1 MDKIDGRQKKF
12 IRELAE
18 KSKVRRESGLFV
30 TDGPKM
36 CAEIPDE
43 LVSEVY
49 VTESFMK
56 SPHAADCAK
65 LLRDH
70 GYRTV
75 TEADMKQMSDTVT
88 PQGIL
93 CVARQRAQKGV
104 RGLME
109 AAGNRT
115 PLLVLLETLQ
125 DPGNLGTI
133 IRASEAAGV
142 TGIIMNSTTVDV
154 YSPKVVRSTMGSVFR
169 VPFVQVND
177 LIRTVQDL
185 KEGLYTAGKPVDVL
199 AACLQGDRDYTEY
212 DYKNPC
218 AFAIGNES
226 AGLSGEMIRNATVK
240 IRIPM
245 QGRVESLNA
254 AMAATVI
261 GFEAFRQRRS

>member
-30 TDGPKM
+30 VDGPKM
-36 CAEIPDE
+36 CAEIPAE
-43 LVSEVY
+43 LVSDVY
-49 VTESFMK
+49 VTDSFLR
-56 SPHAADCAK
+56 SPHAACCEE
-65 LLRDH
+65 LLREK
-70 GYRTV
+70 GFLTV
-75 TEADMKQMSDTVT
+75 SDADMKQMSDTVT

-93 CVARQRAQKGV
+93 CVARQPKQKGV
-104 RGLME
+104 RGLIE
-109 AAGNRT
+109 AAGT
-115 PLLVLLETLQ
+115 EAPLLILLETLQ

-154 YSPKVVRSTMGSVFR
+154 FSPKVVRSTMGSVFR
-169 VPFVQVND
+169 VPFVTVTD
-177 LIRTVQDL
+177 LMKTVLDL
-185 KEGLYTAGKPVDVL
+185 AEGTYTGGKAVDVL
-199 AACLQGDRDYTEY
+199 AACLQGKTDYTDY
-212 DYKNPC
+212 DYRRPC

-226 AGLSGEMIRNATVK
+226 AGLSEDMIREATVK

-245 QGRVESLNA
+245 RGQVESLNA

>member
-12 IRELAE
+12 IKELAE
-18 KSKVRRESGLFV
+18 KSKTRRESGLFIV
-30 TDGPKM
+30 DGPKM

-49 VTESFMK
+49 VTDNFLRS
-56 SPHAADCAK
+56 SHAAFCEQ
-65 LLRDH
+65 LLRNH
-70 GYRTV
+70 GYVTV

-93 CVARQRAQKGV
+93 CVAKQIRFKGV
-104 RGLME
+104 KGLIE
-109 AAGNRT
+109 AAGDKN
-115 PLLVLLETLQ
+115 PLLVILETLQ

-154 YSPKVVRSTMGSVFR
+154 FSPKVVRSTMGSVFR

-177 LIRTVQDL
+177 LIKTVKDL
-185 KEGLYTAGKPVDVL
+185 SEGAYTGGKKVDVL
-199 AACLQGDRDYTEY
+199 AACLSGKTDYTGY
-212 DYKNPC
+212 DYKKPC

-226 AGLSGEMIRNATVK
+226 AGLTEDMILNATVK

-245 QGRVESLNA
+245 EGSVESLNA